1 MLKVEK
7 VTFENLVLNI
17 VDVEKFSNHRTT
29 YTHSAINAVNAEQVL
44 IDQSK
49 FISTETNF
57 FLQFSAKLLDATIS
71 NTTAARTFTITQ
83 TVFTGNDVT
92 KLSLVQHVPTS
103 TTLTAIYTVEFIN
116 LLISGTQVEVFIDQP
131 LHTLNMSVINCEVA
145 NSSQSGLEIIKNRDT
160 DMYVWITNS
169 IFVGNRLGLSV
180 IGNTAATI
188 LSLTIEDTKFLQN
201 EKSGLFKLGSGQSL
215 LLRNTSFID
224 NVETLPNSLA
234 KRYDLV
240 DLQIRG
246 PTIATVDSCLFNGYV
261 GVSSVLATDA
271 QLYFLGNTIFSNNV
285 GISGGA
291 LEQFHDTGTTRAD
304 TIHIHI

>member
-1 MLKVEK
+1 
-7 VTFENLVLNI
+7 
-17 VDVEKFSNHRTT
+17 
-29 YTHSAINAVNAEQVL
+29 
-44 IDQSK
+44 
-49 FISTETNF
+49 
-57 FLQFSAKLLDATIS
+57 
-71 NTTAARTFTITQ
+71 
-83 TVFTGNDVT
+83 
-92 KLSLVQHVPTS
+92 
-103 TTLTAIYTVEFIN
+103 
-116 LLISGTQVEVFIDQP
+116 
-131 LHTLNMSVINCEVA
+131 MSVINCEVA

-160 DMYVWITNS
+160 DMYVCITNS

-234 KRYDLV
+234 KKYDLV
-240 DLQIRG
+240 DLRIRG

-271 QLYFLGNTIFSNNV
+271 QLYFLGNTTFSNNV

>member
-71 NTTAARTFTITQ
+71 NTTAARTFNITQ

-92 KLSLVQHVPTS
+92 KLSLVQHVPAS

-271 QLYFLGNTIFSNNV
+271 QLYFLGNTTFSNNV